1 MVNYFEFYQIEEGFF
16 IDEANLKK
24 LYFQKSREFHPDF
37 YQGDDAEYDNALE
50 QSSINNNAYKSL
62 KKFDSRCEYIL
73 RLHGVLEESQNK
85 LSPAFL
91 MEMMDINE
99 VIMDLK
105 MDFDAEKLQSVTTE
119 VDELMSSLESRMES
133 EAKKY
138 DSAATESTEK
148 MDILS
153 ICKEI
158 YLKQKYV
165 LRIKESL
172 NTFAPL

>member
-1 MVNYFEFYQIEEGFF
+1 MVNYFEFYQIDEGFF

-37 YQGDDAEYDNALE
+37 YQGNDTEYETALE
-50 QSSINNNAYKSL
+50 QSSINNLAYKSL
-62 KKFDSRCEYIL
+62 KKFNSRWEYIL
-73 RLHGVLEESQNK
+73 KLHGVLEESQNK
-85 LSPAFL
+85 LSPSFL

-105 MDFDAEKLQSVTTE
+105 LDFDQDKLNSVSVE
-119 VDELMSSLESRMES
+119 VEELMKSFESKIQS

-138 DSAATESTEK
+138 DSELPESAERLE
-148 MDILS
+148 ILNN
-153 ICKEI
+153 CKEI